1 MNLMQHIVSGRCARR
16 RVVHLTWT
24 VLAASVLAQGMA
36 MAADASRPV
45 EATPGSTLAQV
56 REDKKLRWGADTS
69 GGAPFVFTS
78 PSDPSQVVGFEV
90 DMVTAICRHMGVE
103 PELVRSDWNSLVPS
117 LEAGRIDVAI
127 NGLEILPDRAA
138 VVAFTEPYYEYV
150 QQLTVR
156 AEDKARYASLESLR
170 GKPVAV
176 LNGTAAVKVL
186 EEEGWPTKL
195 IAEYD
200 DSLKPYLAVRQRRAE
215 AAMGESIIASYYAGS
230 DPALFNL
237 PQTFSPGHYGAAVRL
252 ADKSLLAELNR
263 VLAIMKKNGELG
275 EIYQRWGIWNDREA
289 AIGVMKG
296 AETPASPLAYARL
309 PVTWERTARIAAA
322 LGRGAL
328 YTIVLTIISMPLAL
342 AFGLVL
348 ALMTRA
354 RSWWVRL
361 PAQIY
366 IQVIRGTPLL
376 VQVYVIFFTLPQIG
390 QWLGSPWDDWLTW
403 PALAVGVLCLTANY
417 AAYEAEIHR
426 AGLAAVPPGQREAA
440 LSLGMSENQAFFR
453 IVLPQSFRII
463 LPPVINDL
471 ISMIKDSSL
480 VSVVGVA
487 ELLFVAGSIGKAS
500 FMYAQMLVAAA
511 AIYLVLS
518 LVAAWIGKRV
528 EAWLRSRG
536 MRTIDGG
543 GESH

>member
-1 MNLMQHIVSGRCARR
+1 VTVPRDVESRLRIASLLGLIVAVVLGGDDAR
-16 RVVHLTWT
+16 
-24 VLAASVLAQGMA
+24 
-36 MAADASRPV
+36 
-45 EATPGSTLAQV
+45 ATDTLA
-56 REDKKLRWGADTS
+56 RIRAEGRLRWGADTS
-69 GGAPFVFTS
+69 GGAPFVFS
-78 PSDPSQVVGFEV
+78 NPSDPSAVIGFEV
-90 DMVTAICRHMGVE
+90 DMVAAICKHMGVE
-103 PELVRSDWNSLVPS
+103 PELVRIDWNSLVPS

-127 NGLEILPDRAA
+127 NGLEVLPERAE

-156 AEDKARYASLESLR
+156 AADKDSYPSLEALE

-176 LNGTAAVKVL
+176 LNGTAAVNVL
-186 EEEGWPTKL
+186 EEHGWHASRILP
-195 IAEYD
+195 YD

-215 AAMGESIIASYYAGS
+215 AALGESIIASYYAGS
-230 DPALFNL
+230 DPAFFNV
-237 PQTFSPGHYGAAVRL
+237 PTTFSPGHYAAAVRK
-252 ADKSLLAELNR
+252 ADGSLLAEMNR
-263 VLAIMKKNGELG
+263 VLAVMKENGELG
-275 EIYQRWGIWNDREA
+275 EIFQRWGIWTDRQES
-289 AIGVMKG
+289 IGVAKG
-296 AETPASPLAYARL
+296 SETPTSPLAHANL
-309 PVTWERTARIAAA
+309 PMSWERSRRVA
-322 LGRGAL
+322 LAL
-328 YTIVLTIISMPLAL
+328 AQGTFYTILLTVISMPLAL
-342 AFGLVL
+342 TFGLVL
-348 ALMTRA
+348 ALMTR
-354 RSWWVRL
+354 SSHWWLRI
-361 PAQIY
+361 PAVAY

-390 QWLGSPWDDWLTW
+390 QWLGAPWDQWLTW

-453 IVLPQSFRII
+453 VVLPQSFRII

-500 FMYAQMLVAAA
+500 FQYAEMLVAAA

-518 LVAAWIGKRV
+518 LVAAWIGRQV
-528 EAWLRSRG
+528 EMWLRRRG
-536 MRTIDGG
+536 LRTIQGV